1 MKLKNIEKRAKEK
14 NLEFNLTEEW
24 LKEKLERGRCEAT
37 GIKFDTTK
45 APFMNPF
52 YPTIDRVDSSKGYTI
67 DNCQLVCHM
76 YNIAKSEFP
85 EEVFT
90 QWAKAYV
97 ETYEKRVLK

>member
-52 YPTIDRVDSSKGYTI
+52 YPTIDRVDSSKGYTPE
-67 DNCQLVCHM
+67 NCRIVLWVVNAGLGHYTEKDLYTIC
-76 YNIAKSEFP
+76 
-85 EEVFT
+85 
-90 QWAKAYV
+90 KAYLNFNNI
-97 ETYEKRVLK
+97 K